1 MNTPLL
7 SICIPTYNGL
17 RHLRSLVPALLAE
30 VTAANHAAL
39 RVELFISDN
48 ASPDGTEAF
57 LRGLAQPGL
66 VYHRNPVNILGDPN
80 FLLCVERARGRYVW
94 LFGDDDLF
102 TPGSIERV
110 LHTLEQHH
118 PALLILP
125 ADRPAGS
132 GPEPV
137 IHATYGDFLRQGG
150 VASALRHTLIT
161 CNVFLREKFRFDR
174 ATAMRRTCY
183 GHMFGLVDGLPP
195 DAPVTELADV
205 VHLPP
210 PDQNLAR
217 RKHWPVFLC
226 LCVKQARY
234 LWHLANHF
242 QVRGLRWPAIRLAC
256 NLPVEIAAWS
266 ARRILAW
273 GQRLLR
279 LDQKMSDNTWLPRH

>member
-17 RHLRSLVPALLAE
+17 RHLRTLVPALLAE
-30 VTAANHAAL
+30 VTAANRDGL
-39 RVELFISDN
+39 RVELLISDN
-48 ASPDGTEAF
+48 ASPDGTGAF
-57 LRGLAQPGL
+57 VQSLAQPGL
-66 VYHRNPVNILGDPN
+66 VYHGNPVNIGGDPN
-80 FLLCVERARGRYVW
+80 FLLCVERAHGQYVW

-102 TPGSIERV
+102 TPGSILRV
-110 LHTLEQHH
+110 LRALEQHH

-125 ADRPAGS
+125 ADSPAGS
-132 GPEPV
+132 DPEPV
-137 IHATYGDFLRQGG
+137 IHATYSDFLRQGG
-150 VASALRHTLIT
+150 VSSALGHTLIT

-195 DAPVTELADV
+195 DAPVAELADV

-226 LCVKQARY
+226 LCVKQAIY
-234 LWHLANHF
+234 LWHLANVFH
-242 QVRGLRWPAIRLAC
+242 VRAFHWPAVRIAC
-256 NLPVEIAAWS
+256 HLPVEIAAWS
-266 ARRILAW
+266 ARRILAKM
-273 GQRLLR
+273 QRR
-279 LDQKMSDNTWLPRH
+279 